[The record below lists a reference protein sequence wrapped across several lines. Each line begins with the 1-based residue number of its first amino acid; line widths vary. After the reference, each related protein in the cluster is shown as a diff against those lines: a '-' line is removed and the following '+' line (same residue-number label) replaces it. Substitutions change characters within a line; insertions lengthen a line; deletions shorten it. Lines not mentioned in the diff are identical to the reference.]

1 MKKAKSINPLMD
13 FVSVGEY
20 NKFISHSI
28 KSLKSTQNVLDIGGG
43 RGKNFKAGTANYYVL
58 DLSKHNDKSF
68 IQGDI
73 TSDDL
78 RIDKKFDIIVTKDTF
93 EHILNPWD
101 ATQNILNLLVEG
113 GLFICSVPFNWRFH
127 PSPYDA
133 YRYTHQ
139 GLKYM
144 FERKGKL
151 REIDSGYIYYYE
163 HVKGF
168 WKNKLD
174 HWPNNNVHK
183 DCICSY
189 YIGKKDSS
197 KDFDISEIHGDF
209 SIKHDKFENRSVG
222 I

>member
-1 MKKAKSINPLMD
+1 MKKIKSINPLMN
-13 FVSVGEY
+13 FVTVPEY
-20 NKFISHSI
+20 NKFVLSSI
-28 KSLKSTQNVLDIGGG
+28 GSLESEKNVLDIGGG
-43 RGKNFKAGTANYYVL
+43 RGKNFKTGEANYYVL
-58 DLSKHNDKSF
+58 DISKHNDSSF

-73 TSDDL
+73 TSCDL
-78 RIDKKFDIIVTKDTF
+78 NLDIKFNVIVTKDTF

-113 GLFICSVPFNWRFH
+113 GLFFCSVPFNWRFH

-139 GLKYM
+139 GLKYL
-144 FERKGKL
+144 FERNGGL
-151 REIDSGYIYYYE
+151 QEVDSGYIRYYD

-174 HWPNNNVHK
+174 HWPNNNMHR
-183 DCICSY
+183 DCVCSY

-197 KDFDISEIHGDF
+197 KVFDISEIYGDF
-209 SIKHDKFENRSVG
+209 SIKHDKFLKE
-222 I
+222 